1 MSRTKVEF
9 FVSPDGKSPVREFI
23 DRCPDRQ
30 QVKILR
36 LLQHLQEFGLTTAIP
51 NTKKLKGTPLWE
63 LRILG
68 KDNIRI
74 IYAPLGKDRVV
85 VLHIF
90 LKKTRKTPR
99 KEVSI
104 ATKRYQQLL
113 DPVRSLHT
121 G

>member
-1 MSRTKVEF
+1 MPTTTVEF
-9 FVSPDGKSPVREFI
+9 FVSSNGRSPVREFI

-36 LLQHLQEFGLTTAIP
+36 FLQHLQEFGLTTTIP
-51 NTKKLKGTPLWE
+51 NAKKLKGTPLWE

-68 KDNIRI
+68 KDNIRV
-74 IYAPLGKDRVV
+74 IYAPLDKGRVV

-104 ATKRYQQLL
+104 ATKRYQRLL
-113 DPVRSLHT
+113 DK
-121 G
+121 